1 MLDDDGRIP
10 AGILPDSPKPALL
23 DYRFRTWH
31 TFLHVSRTDG
41 GAFNKLVADAKTV
54 FSARTGRGARSYSAG
69 ETYFLPAA
77 AAPRCGVERLAR
89 AVFDLHTAALAPGED
104 YDPAS
109 SGAEWWTLVLERG
122 DDVGFHWDRDY
133 AAEERG
139 VRLHPHLAT
148 VTYLS
153 SAGGPTTVVD
163 VAGAAGDRQRRAHS
177 RPNPTSEP
185 TLDEQ
190 TLISR

>member
-1 MLDDDGRIP
+1 MFVHPDENPRSKNSWTDIVLDDDGRIP

-77 AAPRCGVERLAR
+77 AAPRLRRWLDRGC
-89 AVFDLHTAALAPGED
+89 
-104 YDPAS
+104 
-109 SGAEWWTLVLERG
+109 TL
-122 DDVGFHWDRDY
+122 
-133 AAEERG
+133 
-139 VRLHPHLAT
+139 
-148 VTYLS
+148 
-153 SAGGPTTVVD
+153 
-163 VAGAAGDRQRRAHS
+163 
-177 RPNPTSEP
+177 
-185 TLDEQ
+185 
-190 TLISR
+190 